1 MGAARRKILVAMSG
15 GVDSSVA
22 AALLAREGH
31 EVIGCFMR
39 HGGEEGISAA
49 GDAGASCQSGTTDAH
64 GAGPACGTRTTSL
77 PVIDPV
83 RLSSRG
89 CCSVEDAQDA
99 RLVAAHLGVK
109 FYVVNFRDD
118 FRRIIDH
125 FVDEYRAGRTPNPCI
140 RCNDWIKFGKLAG
153 YADMLGCD
161 SVATGHY
168 ARMISVDGT
177 ARLHRGVDTAKDQSY
192 VLFGVDPAMRARM
205 ELPVGALPKGRVREL
220 AGEFGL
226 PVQHKPDSQDIC
238 FVPDGDYASFVERQ
252 DGSIANPGRF
262 VDRDGNVLGTH
273 QGHHRYTVGQRRGI
287 RIADSDPWYVVS
299 KDPESN
305 TVTLGRDADLLAH
318 GCVADGAVW
327 HAEACDGWTD
337 CTAQVRAHGEALPAR
352 VRSARGSGAPLAA
365 IDVEFTVPQRAV
377 ARGQAVVCYEGDR
390 VLCGGWIR
398 SVR

>member
-1 MGAARRKILVAMSG
+1 MSG

-22 AALLAREGH
+22 AAMLAREGH

-39 HGGEEGISAA
+39 HGGEEGISTE
-49 GDAGASCQSGTTDAH
+49 GDAGASCHSGAATHEGSAAR
-64 GAGPACGTRTTSL
+64 GMRATSL

-99 RLVAAHLGVK
+99 RLVAAHLSVK

-118 FRRIIDH
+118 FRRIIDY

-168 ARMISVDGT
+168 ARMIQVDGT
-177 ARLHRGVDTAKDQSY
+177 ARLHRGVDATKDQSY
-192 VLFGVDPAMRARM
+192 VLFGVEPTMRARM
-205 ELPVGALPKGRVREL
+205 ELPVGALPKTRVRDL

-252 DGSIANPGRF
+252 DRAIASPGPF
-262 VDRDGNVLGTH
+262 VDRDGNVLGMH
-273 QGHHRYTVGQRRGI
+273 EGHHRYTVGQRRGI
-287 RIADSDPWYVVS
+287 RIADRDPWYVIA
-299 KDPESN
+299 KDPASN
-305 TVTLGRDADLLAH
+305 TVTLGRETDLLAH
-318 GCVADGAVW
+318 GCCADGTVW
-327 HAEACDGWTD
+327 HADAGDGWVK
-337 CTAQVRAHGEALPAR
+337 CMAQVRAHGEALPAR
-352 VRSARGSGAPLAA
+352 VRRAESGSGHADR
-365 IDVEFTVPQRAV
+365 IEVEFTVPQRAV

-390 VLCGGWIR
+390 VLCGGWIN

>member
-1 MGAARRKILVAMSG
+1 MSG

-39 HGGEEGISAA
+39 HGGEDGISTAS
-49 GDAGASCQSGTTDAH
+49 DAGASCRSGAASHDA
-64 GAGPACGTRTTSL
+64 GVVRGTRATSL

-99 RLVAAHLGVK
+99 RLVAAHLGVN

-118 FRRIIDH
+118 FRRIIDY
-125 FVDEYRAGRTPNPCI
+125 FVEEYRAGRTPNPCI

-153 YADMLGCD
+153 YSDMLGCD

-168 ARMISVDGT
+168 ARITQVDGV
-177 ARLHRGVDTAKDQSY
+177 ARLHRGVDAAKDQSY
-192 VLFGVDPAMRARM
+192 VLFGVEPSMRARM
-205 ELPVGALPKGRVREL
+205 ELPVGALPKARVREL

-252 DGSIANPGRF
+252 DGAIASPGPF

-273 QGHHRYTVGQRRGI
+273 EGHHRYTVGQRRGI
-287 RIADSDPWYVVS
+287 RIADRDPWYVIA
-299 KDPESN
+299 KDPASN
-305 TVTLGRDADLLAH
+305 TVTLGREVDLRAH
-318 GCVADGAVW
+318 GCQADGGVW
-327 HAEACDGWTD
+327 HADASDGWID

-352 VRSARGSGAPLAA
+352 VRRAASGSGPDDRL
-365 IDVEFTVPQRAV
+365 DVEFTAPQRAV
-377 ARGQAVVCYEGDR
+377 ARGQAVVCYQGDR

-398 SVR
+398 AVR

>member
-1 MGAARRKILVAMSG
+1 MSG

-39 HGGEEGISAA
+39 HGGEDGISPG
-49 GDAGASCQSGTTDAH
+49 GDVGGAECRSGIAVPS
-64 GAGPACGTRTTSL
+64 GAAGPAARPTSL

-99 RLVAAHLGVK
+99 RLVAAHLGVN

-125 FVDEYRAGRTPNPCI
+125 FVDEYRTGRTPNPCI

-168 ARMISVDGT
+168 ARMVHVDGA
-177 ARLHRGVDTAKDQSY
+177 ARLHRGIDAAKDQSY
-192 VLFGVDPAMRARM
+192 VLFGVDPAMRTRM
-205 ELPVGALPKGRVREL
+205 ELPVGALAKARVREL

-252 DGSIANPGRF
+252 DRTIATPGQF
-262 VDRDGNVLGTH
+262 VDRNGHALGTH
-273 QGHHRYTVGQRRGI
+273 EGHHRYTVGQRRGI
-287 RIADSDPWYVVS
+287 RIADRDPWYVVS
-299 KDPESN
+299 KDPMSN
-305 TVTLGRDADLLAH
+305 TVTLGRESDLLAH

-327 HAEACDGWTD
+327 HADAGGGWMD

-352 VRSARGSGAPLAA
+352 VRCVGGAGAPPEQ

>member
-1 MGAARRKILVAMSG
+1 MSG

-39 HGGEEGISAA
+39 HGGEEGIASGGESAMAACQSA
-49 GDAGASCQSGTTDAH
+49 GDAQAEGA
-64 GAGPACGTRTTSL
+64 GTRTTPL

-99 RLVAAHLGVK
+99 RLVAAHLDVK

-118 FRRIIDH
+118 FRRIIDY
-125 FVDEYRAGRTPNPCI
+125 FVDEYGAGRTPNPCI

-168 ARMISVDGT
+168 ARMIRTDGA
-177 ARLHRGVDTAKDQSY
+177 ARLHRGIDASKDQSY

-205 ELPVGALPKGRVREL
+205 ELPVGALPKSRVREL

-252 DGSIANPGRF
+252 DRAIAHPGSF
-262 VDRDGNVLGTH
+262 VDREGNVLGTH
-273 QGHHRYTVGQRRGI
+273 DGHHRYTVGQRRGI
-287 RIADSDPWYVVS
+287 RIADRDPWYVVA
-299 KDPESN
+299 KDPAAN
-305 TVTLGRDADLLAH
+305 TVTLGREVDLQCI
-318 GCVADGAVW
+318 GCEADGSVW
-327 HAEACDGWTD
+327 HAEAPEGWTE
-337 CTAQVRAHGEALPAR
+337 CLAQVRAHGEALPAR
-352 VRSARGSGAPLAA
+352 VRRAASGGGHADR

-377 ARGQAVVCYEGDR
+377 ARGQAVVCYEDDR

>member
-1 MGAARRKILVAMSG
+1 MSG

-39 HGGEEGISAA
+39 HGGEEGIAAA
-49 GDAGASCQSGTTDAH
+49 GDAGASCQSGAASCDA
-64 GAGPACGTRTTSL
+64 GAVRGMRSTSL

-99 RLVAAHLGVK
+99 RLVAAHLGVN

-118 FRRIIDH
+118 FRRIIDY
-125 FVDEYRAGRTPNPCI
+125 FVGEYRAGRTPNPCI

-168 ARMISVDGT
+168 ARMIQVDGT
-177 ARLHRGVDTAKDQSY
+177 ARLHRGVDATKDQSY
-192 VLFGVDPAMRARM
+192 VLFGVDLAMRARM
-205 ELPVGALPKGRVREL
+205 ELPVGALPKAHVREL

-252 DGSIANPGRF
+252 HRAIAGPGSF
-262 VDRDGNVLGTH
+262 VGRDGTVLGTH
-273 QGHHRYTVGQRRGI
+273 EGHHRYTVGQRRGI
-287 RIADSDPWYVVS
+287 RIADRDPWYVIA
-299 KDPESN
+299 KDPASN
-305 TVTLGRDADLLAH
+305 IVTLGREADLLAR
-318 GCVADGAVW
+318 GCEADGAVW
-327 HAEACDGWTD
+327 HTYEVDGWIG

-352 VRSARGSGAPLAA
+352 VRRAESGGGHAGR

-377 ARGQAVVCYEGDR
+377 ARGQAVVCYDGDR
-390 VLCGGWIR
+390 VLCGGWIHA
-398 SVR
+398 VH